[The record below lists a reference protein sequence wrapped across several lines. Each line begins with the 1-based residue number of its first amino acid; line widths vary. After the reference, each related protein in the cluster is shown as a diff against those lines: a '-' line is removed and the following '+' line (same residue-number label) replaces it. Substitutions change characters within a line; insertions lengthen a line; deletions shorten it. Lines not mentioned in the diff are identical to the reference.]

1 MFRAIR
7 NNRILRFFWGVFAL
21 FLLNVSID
29 SPDTYHQTV
38 HEDLAFNDQETIIEL
53 VVEKILGYED
63 AFPEYDDTDSENEEK
78 KAGFKIEVISASDLA
93 LFSFVEAVND
103 RKEFHL
109 LKENL
114 LTGYAQ
120 FEGPPPRS

>member
-103 RKEFHL
+103 SKEFPL